1 VTKHSQKVVPQKKRI
16 PIWLPLI
23 VVAGL
28 ALIVVVIAG
37 SNNAASVKPT
47 LEVSGAPALKVDK
60 EKVDLG
66 DVRLGQT
73 VQVSFDVT
81 NVGDR
86 ILRFT
91 DKPYVQVVEGC

>member
-1 VTKHSQKVVPQKKRI
+1 LTKHSQKVVPQKTRI

-28 ALIVVVIAG
+28 AVIVAAIAS
-37 SNNAASVKPT
+37 SNTAASVKPT

-60 EKVDLG
+60 EKVDFG

-73 VQVSFDVT
+73 VEVSFDIT

-86 ILRFT
+86 MLQFT
-91 DKPYVQVVEGC
+91 GTPYVEVIEGC

>member
-1 VTKHSQKVVPQKKRI
+1 MI
-16 PIWLPLI
+16 I
-23 VVAGL
+23 VAGL
-28 ALIVVVIAG
+28 AVIVAAIAG

-66 DVRLGQT
+66 DLRLGQT

-81 NVGDR
+81 NVGDQPM
-86 ILRFT
+86 RFKE
-91 DKPYVQVVEGC
+91 KPYVEVVEGC

>member
-1 VTKHSQKVVPQKKRI
+1 MTKHSQRVAPKQKRI

-23 VVAGL
+23 IVAGL
-28 ALIVVVIAG
+28 AVIVVVIAS
-37 SNNAASVKPT
+37 SNTAASVKFAP
-47 LEVSGAPALKVDK
+47 EVTGAPALKVDK
-60 EKVDLG
+60 EKVDFG
-66 DVRLGQT
+66 DVKLGQT